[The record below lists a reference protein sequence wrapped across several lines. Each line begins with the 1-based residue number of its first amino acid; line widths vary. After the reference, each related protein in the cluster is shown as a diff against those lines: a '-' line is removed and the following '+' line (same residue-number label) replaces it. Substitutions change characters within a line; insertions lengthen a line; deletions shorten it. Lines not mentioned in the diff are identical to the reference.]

1 MFQKHNF
8 RRTKRA
14 SIYLDKLLWKPK
26 SFGRFP
32 DNPAFSPTLNFWTER
47 EGNPSGAWK
56 MHFWGNKRKL
66 GERKWTK
73 KKPLKVKKWNLGIFL
88 RRTMRV
94 HVTPRCF
101 SVFSVQCLW
110 HVHLLFD
117 CTFECEIFSL
127 GRGGPVGFYQRWAC
141 LYLLVVC
148 VWLFLFWVNMCG
160 SVGQR
165 WDSISSLGGN

>member
-47 EGNPSGAWK
+47 EGNPSGTWK

-66 GERKWTK
+66 GERKWTPNLWNGGEK
-73 KKPLKVKKWNLGIFL
+73 KSKSEN
-88 RRTMRV
+88 
-94 HVTPRCF
+94 F
-101 SVFSVQCLW
+101 SWATRNFSQPW
-110 HVHLLFD
+110 SWHLL
-117 CTFECEIFSL
+117 TFEFSPCYWDL
-127 GRGGPVGFYQRWAC
+127 PGKKYAGSLFMSLWTPVSSKVFHCVSNPMFCLKRG
-141 LYLLVVC
+141 LDL
-148 VWLFLFWVNMCG
+148 
-160 SVGQR
+160 
-165 WDSISSLGGN
+165 